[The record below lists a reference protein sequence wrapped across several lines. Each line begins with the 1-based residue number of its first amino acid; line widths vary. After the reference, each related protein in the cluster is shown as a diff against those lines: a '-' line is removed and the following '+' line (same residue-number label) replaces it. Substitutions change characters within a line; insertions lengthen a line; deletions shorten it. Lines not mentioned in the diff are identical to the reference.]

1 MRNREKMPRLQ
12 RASQFMPFDAVKG
25 LKEEIKLVEL
35 KHEKLKNG
43 ELKKLKEEELLNIIK
58 NLRNKQKITLFY
70 YDELNKLFKK
80 VEGESLPHISKG
92 FLEIY
97 AKNQKLKVKFLDIID
112 IISDDF

>member
-1 MRNREKMPRLQ
+1 MRNRTKMPRLK

-58 NLRNKQKITLFY
+58 NLKDR
-70 YDELNKLFKK
+70 
-80 VEGESLPHISKG
+80 
-92 FLEIY
+92 
-97 AKNQKLKVKFLDIID
+97 
-112 IISDDF
+112 